1 MAVRKSKHPS
11 LGSQVTTFAVQPLGW
26 RHFFLLFIPLC
37 LVALSLVGVGYW
49 RAIYGY
55 TNFGPATAL
64 FWGQPWFLSAAFL
77 TIAILLYALW
87 RIHHAHTWVKVYV
100 RGIIVHRPPSRKRT
114 LRWEEIAGLS
124 TSTTKRSFLGWKSG
138 LRHTLTLHPTQGP
151 SIQLNH
157 RIKHLEDLIIILK
170 KQVYPRLI
178 KQLKE
183 AFQANKDLHFG
194 ALSISK
200 TYLSYQE
207 KDIPWTY
214 IQGITAA
221 NGYLII
227 RLSPQKH
234 FEIPSEK
241 IQNMELLVK
250 LIKEEVQS

>member
-1 MAVRKSKHPS
+1 VRKKKHPS
-11 LGSQVTTFAVQPLGW
+11 LGSLVTTFAVQPLGW

-37 LVALSLVGVGYW
+37 GVVLSLVGFGYW

-55 TNFGPATAL
+55 ANYGPATAL
-64 FWGQPWFLSAAFL
+64 FWGQPWFLSATVL
-77 TIAILLYALW
+77 TTAILFYALR
-87 RIHHAHTWVKVYV
+87 RIHRAHTWVKVYA
-100 RGIIVHRPPSRKRT
+100 RGFIVHRPPSRKRT
-114 LRWEEIAGLS
+114 LHWSEIAGLS
-124 TSTTKRSFLGWKSG
+124 TSTTKKSFLGWKSG
-138 LRHTLTLHPTQGP
+138 LRHKLTIHPTQGP

-157 RIKHLEDLIIILK
+157 KVNHLEDLITILK
-170 KQVYPRLI
+170 KQVYPRLMT
-178 KQLKE
+178 QFKE
-183 AFQANKDLHFG
+183 SFQADKALHFG

-200 TYLSYQE
+200 TYLTYQE

-221 NGYLII
+221 NGFLII
-227 RLSPQKH
+227 RLSPQKQ